1 MDLIH
6 ALFDAQL
13 TIGDQHLLWRE
24 IVGNGFG
31 LASALGGMRR
41 KECAWPVARVGK
53 PQHQTA
59 SLGAA

>member
-24 IVGNGFG
+24 SVGNGCG
-31 LASALGGMRR
+31 LASARGGLRR
-41 KECAWPVARVGK
+41 KEWAGPCR
-53 PQHQTA
+53 
-59 SLGAA
+59 